1 MEKEMDI
8 EEQIKMTLDK
18 VRPFIQRDGGDVT
31 FDSFIDGIVYV
42 NFSGACD
49 GCMMIGDT
57 LGSGISIILQEEVPG
72 VIDVKLASE
81 KPVQTEE
88 EKNKLTMKLTYF
100 LFSLRYKDYQYR
112 LKWRIHRDDRH
123 LLCYM

>member
-42 NFSGACD
+42 NFSGASD

-81 KPVQTEE
+81 KPITNQEE
-88 EKNKLTMKLTYF
+88 QK
-100 LFSLRYKDYQYR
+100 
-112 LKWRIHRDDRH
+112 
-123 LLCYM
+123 